1 MNKKIKQLLYRSFD
15 QELTPEERSM
25 LDNALSNSEALR
37 TEKIKIENMRA
48 KFANISDSHF
58 QPSFVDKVMF
68 RVQKEKVN
76 TPVGIEDF
84 FESFLWSFKRFAA
97 GSIFIVCLLFL
108 INVLN
113 AGSVTLDS
121 ALALPQIDLEKTL
134 VITDL
139 FEEE

>member
-15 QELTPEERSM
+15 QELTPEERSI

-37 TEKIKIENMRA
+37 IEKNKIENMRA

-76 TPVGIEDF
+76 TTIGMEEF
-84 FESFLWSFKRFAA
+84 FDSFLWSFKRFAV
-97 GSIFIVCLLFL
+97 GSILIVCLLFL

>member
-25 LDNALSNSEALR
+25 LNKTLSNSEALR
-37 TEKIKIENMRA
+37 IEKNKIENMRA
-48 KFANISDSHF
+48 QIANISDFHF
-58 QPSFVDKVMF
+58 QPSFVDKVMN
-68 RVQKEKVN
+68 RVREEKVN
-76 TPVGIEDF
+76 TTNGIEDF
-84 FESFLWSFKRFAA
+84 FESFLWSFKRYAI
-97 GSIFIVCLLFL
+97 GSILIVCLLFL

-113 AGSVTLDS
+113 AGSVTLES
-121 ALALPQIDLEKTL
+121 ALAIPQINIEKTL